1 MVDCMLLGERL
12 VGDANARVL
21 WANDDLS
28 ECPNEDVLWGFAIRA
43 SGELK
48 RSSREKVDDS
58 VLYHLFHMGL
68 FDWPGRNKLQEGI
81 SLGVRFAAVI
91 ATRLFAHILKIE
103 EKVHSPSS
111 YLIKR
116 R

>member
-1 MVDCMLLGERL
+1 MVDCMLLGEGL
-12 VGDANARVL
+12 TGDANTRAH

-28 ECPNEDVLWGFAIRA
+28 ECPNEEALWGFAIRT
-43 SGELK
+43 SGELE

-58 VLYHLFHMGL
+58 VLYCLFHMGL

-81 SLGVRFAAVI
+81 SLGVRFAAVM

-103 EKVHSPSS
+103 EKVRSPSS
-111 YLIKR
+111 YLIR
-116 R
+116 RR